1 MTENVFILQPDKL
14 FFAEFQLS
22 LQIEANCRDP
32 KTTHT
37 EVKKDKI
44 SFVLLE
50 PKPLDLSLLE
60 LPLRKLNCS

>member
-1 MTENVFILQPDKL
+1 M
-14 FFAEFQLS
+14 LS

-37 EVKKDKI
+37 KVKKDKI

-50 PKPLDLSLLE
+50 PKPQDLSLSQLS
-60 LPLRKLNCS
+60 LR